1 MGMHFTGSF
10 MQNKFGRLA
19 KPFLHLIRWPNIVI
33 VILTQ
38 SLVMYALIGR
48 VYAGAGIEPALRPL
62 LFFILVSVTALIA
75 AAGYIIND
83 YFDIRTDRINKPG
96 SVVVGKF
103 IPRRIAIKLHI
114 IFNSVAIAA
123 GLYLSIKVGS
133 FRLWLIFPMMTI
145 LLWFYSERYKRKV
158 LSGNLAVAFMSA
170 MVVVVVWLF
179 EFFALRQQPDKFMTV
194 YTQIGLISRVVFT
207 YALFAFLLSF
217 VRELIK
223 DAEDVEGDA
232 ITGCQTLPVVYGIRY
247 SGNLAFVLLIVTLL
261 LSLAGSFFLYKTSR
275 LVPAF
280 YFLIVVAVPVLFLAI
295 QVAGARAKEQ
305 FHSISNLLKL
315 LMLSGIVGL
324 FILSFYL

>member
-1 MGMHFTGSF
+1 MHFTGSF
-10 MQNKFGRLA
+10 MQNKNGRLFL
-19 KPFLHLIRWPNIVI
+19 PFLKLIRWPNIVI
-33 VILTQ
+33 VIFTQ
-38 SLVMYALIGR
+38 ILVMYALIGR
-48 VYAGAGIEPALRPL
+48 VYAGTGIEPALGSG

-96 SVVVGKF
+96 SVVVGKY

-123 GLYLSIKVGS
+123 GFFLSIRVGS
-133 FRLWLIFPMMTI
+133 FRLWLIFPLMTI

-170 MVVVVVWLF
+170 MVVIVVWLF

-194 YTQIGLISRVVFT
+194 YTQLGLISQVVFS
-207 YALFAFLLSF
+207 YALFAFLLTF
-217 VRELIK
+217 IREVVK

-232 ITGCQTLPVVYGIRY
+232 ETGCQTLPVVFGIAY
-247 SGNLAFVLLIVTLL
+247 SRNLALVLLTVTLL
-261 LSLAGSFFLYKTSR
+261 LSITGIYFLFNTSR
-275 LVPAF
+275 MVPAF
-280 YFLIVVAVPVLFLAI
+280 YFLIVVAVPLVILAI
-295 QVAGARAKEQ
+295 LVAGAKVKEQ
-305 FHSISNLLKL
+305 FHRISNLLKL